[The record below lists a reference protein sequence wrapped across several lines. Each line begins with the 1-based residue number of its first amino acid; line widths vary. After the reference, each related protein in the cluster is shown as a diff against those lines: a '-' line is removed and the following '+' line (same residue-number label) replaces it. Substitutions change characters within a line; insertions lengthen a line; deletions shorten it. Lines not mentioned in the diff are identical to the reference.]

1 MSKVLEGTMKRIGK
15 VKLVAGGVLVFAFG
29 VFAVVFVSGRGDLPP
44 GRVLVSE
51 SEEVLRAMVLSN
63 APIGTVRADV
73 ERVLAKRFRREWR
86 VVDYESRELVQNR
99 GFSVPVTGGDYY
111 IESTL
116 AVVSRNWWSSDV
128 VTVYFLF
135 GRSGELK
142 DVAVKKWTDSI

>member
-1 MSKVLEGTMKRIGK
+1 MKSIGR
-15 VKLVAGGVLVFAFG
+15 VKWVAGAVLVLALG
-29 VFAVVFVSGRGDLPP
+29 VFALVFVSGRGVLPS
-44 GRVLVSE
+44 GRVLVGE
-51 SEEVLRAMVLSN
+51 SEEALRAMVLSN
-63 APIGTVRADV
+63 TPIGTVRGEV

-86 VVDYESRELVQNR
+86 VVDYQSREFVQKL

-111 IESTL
+111 IESDL

-142 DVAVKKWTDSI
+142 DVAVNKWT

>member
-1 MSKVLEGTMKRIGK
+1 MKRIGR
-15 VKLVAGGVLVFAFG
+15 VKLVAGVVLVFALG
-29 VFAVVFVSGRGDLPP
+29 VFALVFVSGRGVLPA
-44 GRVLVSE
+44 GRVLVGE

-63 APIGTVRADV
+63 APIGTVQGEV

-86 VVDYESRELVQNR
+86 VVDYEPREFVQKL

-128 VTVYFLF
+128 VTVFFLF

-142 DVAVKKWTDSI
+142 DVAVRKWTDSI